1 MLPINA
7 AIDAVNQG
15 NWSLSIKL
23 RLDTFVNVE
32 KYYSFAKAPA
42 DSFAQ
47 LAYYVYLFDL
57 NLSSCP
63 SGLNST
69 NPLIHCSHCY
79 RNTYGSKI

>member
-32 KYYSFAKAPA
+32 KYYSFSKAPA
-42 DSFAQ
+42 YSFAQ
-47 LAYYVYLFDL
+47 LQNKRLL
-57 NLSSCP
+57 TMSICL
-63 SGLNST
+63 T
-69 NPLIHCSHCY
+69 
-79 RNTYGSKI
+79 